1 MNANVGEVIG
11 ISGNKRFI
19 LKSDKVYE
27 VGMCKEC
34 QYNVEYLKSG
44 TCIGCIQ
51 TKVDKKR
58 GYIDRRPCAFA
69 IRDLLGEKF
78 TVWIT
83 EQEIRFIEELFGVS
97 LK

>member
-1 MNANVGEVIG
+1 MNANVGKVIG
-11 ISGNKRFI
+11 MSGNKRFI

-27 VGMCKEC
+27 VGVCQEC
-34 QYNVEYLKSG
+34 QDDVDYLKSG

-51 TKVDKKR
+51 TKVDKER
-58 GYIDRRPCAFA
+58 GYIDRRQCAFA
-69 IRDLLGEKF
+69 ERDLLGEKF

-83 EQEIRFIEELFGVS
+83 EQEIRFMEELFGVS